1 MIIYNRIAVI
11 AILLLSLLTTSCN
24 TDYTRNHA
32 DEIRESITDVVNG
45 LRDGFYDST
54 VVVTI
59 NDTLAS
65 AADAPQGGRTTPM
78 PTPGASAA
86 DAEMVASTISM
97 TTADSG
103 RRGGGVTTINIVL
116 PDSNYGPDIDNDIP
130 SFVPPVAIVG
140 TVLIFGAPVL
150 AVFLICYF
158 IYRTKRAR
166 YQAVAQIV
174 ASGKDIPEG
183 MFPQTDS
190 RAKWNSGIKYV
201 AWGCALMLFFLVRL
215 QIEWAVLMTVPIAIG
230 AGKLI
235 AYRNE
240 QKQKSS
246 SIVES
251 NCGTVARDNDDDT
264 TNFPP
269 IPPRR

>member
-24 TDYTRNHA
+24 IGYTRNHA
-32 DEIRESITDVVNG
+32 DEIRENITDVVNG

-59 NDTLAS
+59 NDTL
-65 AADAPQGGRTTPM
+65 
-78 PTPGASAA
+78 ASAA

-215 QIEWAVLMTVPIAIG
+215 QIEWAVLMIVPIAIG
-230 AGKLI
+230 VGKLI